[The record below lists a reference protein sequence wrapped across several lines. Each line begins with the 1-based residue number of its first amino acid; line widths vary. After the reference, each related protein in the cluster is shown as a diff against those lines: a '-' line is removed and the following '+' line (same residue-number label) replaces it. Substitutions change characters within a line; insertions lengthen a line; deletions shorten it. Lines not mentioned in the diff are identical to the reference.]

1 MQEIHPTAIIE
12 EGATL
17 ADDIKIGAY
26 TFVSSMSTLKSGVEV
41 MQGAQICG
49 ITKIGEN
56 TKIYP
61 YAIIGTPPQDMGYK
75 PEDDVK
81 VEIGRDNIIREFV
94 TINAGT
100 RNGGGVTKI
109 GNSCFIMI
117 YCHIAHDCQIG
128 NNVIMAN
135 NATLAGHVHI
145 GSFTV
150 IGGMTP
156 IHQFVHVGEGVMI
169 GGASAVSQDIPPF
182 CLAEGNK
189 ASVKGLNLVG
199 LRRRFENKSD
209 IDALKHAYKTLFNM
223 GNPLQEV
230 ANELYENDENPY
242 VKEMAKFVMNTKRG
256 IPFERNIKSGDE

>member
-1 MQEIHPTAIIE
+1 MQEIHPTAIVE
-12 EGATL
+12 DGASL
-17 ADDIKIGAY
+17 ADDVKIGAY
-26 TFVSSMSTLKSGVEV
+26 AFVSSSSVLKSGVEV

-49 ITKIGEN
+49 VTKIGEN
-56 TKIYP
+56 TKVYP
-61 YAIIGTPPQDMGYK
+61 YAIIGMPPQDTGYK
-75 PEDDVK
+75 HEDDVR
-81 VEIGRDNIIREFV
+81 VEIGRDNTIREFV

-100 RNGGGVTKI
+100 KSGGGITKI

-182 CLAEGNK
+182 CLAEGNR
-189 ASVKGLNLVG
+189 AVIRGLNSVG
-199 LRRRFENKSD
+199 LKRRFEKED
-209 IDALKHAYKTLFNM
+209 IVNIQSAYKQLFRS
-223 GNPLQEV
+223 
-230 ANELYENDENPY
+230 ENP
-242 VKEMAKFVMNTKRG
+242 VKETAAKLLMTESNDKVLQMCNFIMESKRG
-256 IPFERNIKSGDE
+256 IPYERKNNG